1 MSLEPSIFKGTNK
14 VIHNLTAFIPFSFG
28 PANCVGKNLAYQEM
42 RMVVCM
48 LMQKFDM
55 RFEDGFDVKSWEV
68 NMQDYFLTTKG
79 QLPVILTTRNA

>member
-1 MSLEPSIFKGTNK
+1 MS
-14 VIHNLTAFIPFSFG
+14 AFIPFSFG

-42 RMVVCM
+42 RMVICV

-68 NMQDYFLTTKG
+68 DMLDYFVTIKG
-79 QLPVILTTRNA
+79 KLPVVLTPRNG